1 MARTPPA
8 TKERLSKR
16 SPIAKAFKLL
26 TWLIELRDTEVGVR
40 QMAAALDL
48 SPSNAH
54 QLLGSLLAEGLVQ
67 RDPKSGRYCLGL
79 EVLRLAHLILGRM
92 PLRTIALPRMH
103 SLVEACNE
111 TVFLGVYD
119 RARREMMFAA
129 NVEATHPLRYMIEL
143 NHWFPIT
150 AGASGLS
157 ILAFLHDREIDIILK
172 TTKLI
177 AHTPNTI
184 INPRQ
189 LNTEL
194 SAIRKRGYAISRG
207 QREAGAVGIGAPIFG
222 HDAEVIGDLV
232 ITSPEQRFDRAK
244 AVTLGKLV
252 RRHANLITQDLGG
265 YYPNNPL

>member
-1 MARTPPA
+1 M
-8 TKERLSKR
+8 KGKSSKR

-26 TWLIELRDTEVGVR
+26 NWLIEAREAEVGIR
-40 QMAAALDL
+40 QTATALNL

-54 QLLGSLLAEGLVQ
+54 QLLGSLLAQGIVQ
-67 RDPKSGRYCLGL
+67 RDPNSGRYSLGL
-79 EVLRLAHLILGRM
+79 ELLRWAHLILGRM
-92 PLRTIALPRMH
+92 PLRTVALPRMH
-103 SLVEACNE
+103 ALVEACNE
-111 TVFLGVYD
+111 TVFLGVYNQT
-119 RARREMMFAA
+119 RREMMFAA
-129 NVEATHPLRYMIEL
+129 NVEATHPLRYIIEL
-143 NHWFPIT
+143 NRWFPVT

-157 ILAFLHDREIDIILK
+157 ILAFLPDSEIDSILK

-189 LNTEL
+189 LNSEL

-222 HDAEVIGDLV
+222 HDACVVGDLV

-244 AVTLGKLV
+244 ADTLGKLV
-252 RRHANLITQDLGG
+252 RSHAELITKDLGG
-265 YYPNNPL
+265 YYPNNLR